1 VPPVPTVCFT
11 AHLAR
16 QVPAATLEVRG
27 ATVREV
33 LEAVFGSSPRLRSYL
48 LDEQGRL
55 RKHVGIWVDAV
66 PIRDRVRLADPVT
79 PTSRLHVLQLLSG
92 G

>member
-1 VPPVPTVCFT
+1 VPIVRFT
-11 AHLAR
+11 SHLAR
-16 QVPAATLEVRG
+16 HVPAATLEVPG
-27 ATVREV
+27 TTVREV
-33 LEAVFGSSPRLRSYL
+33 LDTIFASSPRLRGYL

-66 PIRDRVRLADPVT
+66 PIVDRIAQSDPVA
-79 PTSRLHVLQLLSG
+79 PTSRLHILQLLSG

>member
-1 VPPVPTVCFT
+1 VAVVSFT
-11 AHLAR
+11 SHLAR
-16 QVPAATLEVRG
+16 QVPAATLEAPG
-27 ATVREV
+27 GTVREV
-33 LEAVFGSSPRLRSYL
+33 LESIFAACPQLRAYL

-55 RKHVGIWVDAV
+55 RKHVGIWVDSV
-66 PIRDRVRLADPVT
+66 PITDRVALADPVA

>member
-1 VPPVPTVCFT
+1 MARVTFTSHLSRSVPAPTVE
-11 AHLAR
+11 A
-16 QVPAATLEVRG
+16 PG

-33 LEAVFGSSPRLRSYL
+33 LEAIFRSSPHLRSYL

-66 PIRDRVRLADPVT
+66 PVRDRVRLADPVGE
-79 PTSRLHVLQLLSG
+79 TSRLHVLQLLSG

>member
-1 VPPVPTVCFT
+1 MASVTFT
-11 AHLAR
+11 SHLAR
-16 QVPAATLEVRG
+16 QVPAATLEASG

-33 LEAVFGSSPRLRSYL
+33 LEQVFASSPRLRSYL

-55 RKHVGIWVDAV
+55 RRHVGVWVDGA
-66 PIRDRVRLADPVT
+66 PIADRVALADPVA
-79 PTSRLHVLQLLSG
+79 PSSRLHVLQLLSG

>member
-1 VPPVPTVCFT
+1 MARVTFT
-11 AHLAR
+11 SHLAR
-16 QVPAATLEVRG
+16 AVPAPTVEAPGT
-27 ATVREV
+27 TVREV
-33 LEAVFGSSPRLRSYL
+33 LEAIFLSSPLLRSYL

-66 PIRDRVRLADPVT
+66 PVRDRVRLADPVGA
-79 PTSRLHVLQLLSG
+79 TSRLHVLQLLSG

>member
-1 VPPVPTVCFT
+1 LASVSVTT
-11 AHLAR
+11 HLAR
-16 QVPAATLEVRG
+16 LVPTPTVEAAG

-33 LEAVFGSSPRLRSYL
+33 LDAIFAESPRLRSYL
-48 LDEQGRL
+48 LDDQGRL

-66 PIRDRVRLADPVT
+66 PVRDRVRLDDPVQ

>member
-1 VPPVPTVCFT
+1 MATVTFT

-16 QVPAATLEVRG
+16 QVPAATLEVPG
-27 ATVREV
+27 TTVRQV
-33 LEAVFGSSPRLRSYL
+33 LEGVFVTSPRLRTYL

-55 RKHVGIWVDAV
+55 RKHVGIWVDSV
-66 PIRDRVRLADPVT
+66 PISDRIGLGDPVT
-79 PTSRLHVLQLLSG
+79 ATSRLHVLQLLSG

>member
-1 VPPVPTVCFT
+1 MASVTFT
-11 AHLAR
+11 SHLAR
-16 QVPAATLEVRG
+16 AVPTPTVEAPG
-27 ATVREV
+27 STVREV
-33 LEAVFGSSPRLRSYL
+33 LESIFRSSPRLRSYL

-66 PIRDRVRLADPVT
+66 PVRDRVRLADPVGE
-79 PTSRLHVLQLLSG
+79 TSRLHVLQLLSG